1 MKTKKCCCLK
11 TKHKSLLDG
20 NNTNA
25 RTFSLRQQFQ
35 KKLVGQV
42 QQRYV
47 PDSHEM
53 ENPLLW
59 PGTQAATLF
68 PCGFIFAGTQ
78 MLVAAEDL
86 SNGE

>member
-1 MKTKKCCCLK
+1 M
-11 TKHKSLLDG
+11 
-20 NNTNA
+20 
-25 RTFSLRQQFQ
+25 
-35 KKLVGQV
+35 

-59 PGTQAATLF
+59 PGTQAAILF

-86 SNGE
+86 SNGEWVSGETLSMAVGSFQVMPPASSCWGCQGGEGSVSQK